1 MLDSFFQCVVVLL
14 MFDSFSSSGFCSS
27 GVLVLIH
34 VLGTLFDVIL
44 IGTVIGLLVG
54 SRFAAL
60 RVSSVWLVEVIV

>member
-34 VLGTLFDVIL
+34 VFDVIL
-44 IGTVIGLLVG
+44 IGTVIGLY
-54 SRFAAL
+54 
-60 RVSSVWLVEVIV
+60 